1 MKLHEGD
8 NLLVYGLYHVEKAT
22 VIKAE
27 KGVYTLNNQ
36 MKVDRDLKVL
46 NSKDSYVVEIWDE
59 NKYKFLHYRSMME
72 KKLNLIQSGYM
83 KLDQGSLIRVYEKL
97 DKLIEKYM

>member
-8 NLLVYGLYHVEKAT
+8 NLLVYGLYHVEKAS

-27 KGVYTLNNQ
+27 KGIYTLNNQ
-36 MKVDRDLKVL
+36 MKVDKDLKVL
-46 NSKDSYVVEIWDE
+46 NSKDSYNVEIWDE
-59 NKYKFLHYRSMME
+59 DKYKFLHYRSMMD
-72 KKLNLIQSGYM
+72 KKISIIQNGYL
-83 KLDQGSLIRVYEKL
+83 KLDQDSLIRVYEKL